1 MKSKIQWSIGVMLV
15 AFVTALIAG
24 ATVQRVGKPAA
35 AAALDMPLGF
45 HTGSGTTNGSEH
57 HPNSLSSERVKRTF
71 PAEYAASYSHPTLP
85 TQARLRR
92 FDATSFP
99 ADFADRAYGHVAY
112 LAAGGA
118 RPVSSDGER
127 RAFAFVRDQ
136 FQKMGLNIAI
146 EEFDFESYEIDKMQL
161 RLSGTNYLPS
171 SVAFNPYAGVF
182 NFEGQAILLDPQD
195 LSSGRALP
203 NTENNCV
210 ISTQQADFFRL
221 MSMKPRLI
229 VYVTPSEFNR
239 LKIAGDRHFELKI
252 DGHAARYRSANLI
265 AEVAGSTVGSR
276 EIIVSAHLDAY
287 RNSPGADDNATGIGV
302 LIELARFFN
311 TLKER
316 LDARIKFVAFG
327 AEELGVLGSRIFVTR
342 HADELRNCILDFNID
357 SIGGPRGPF
366 VQTLGGVAGLP
377 ARVGE
382 SMFPAALMN
391 KAWEP
396 LHSNW
401 RLLEPRVLPAAQA
414 SNHPAWLKSLI
425 EDSANTL
432 GIKIIQSANA
442 GSDDLSFTQA
452 GVVATAVGFAGN
464 VQHSPA
470 DVVGQVHKENLT
482 TVGKLVACVVQTI
495 ASEATIRPSGIV
507 EDARDLQ
514 SSISGER
521 IDRIVADISA
531 GENSAQ
537 RRSSILQRLD
547 ELKAKYRLENFSSGS
562 VSGINIIVEPDDPRA
577 QTLML
582 GAHYDRVSKG
592 KGSVDNA
599 SGVAAVLELLAAF
612 KNKPLGNHALTA
624 VFFDLEE
631 VGMLGSKAYV
641 SAREQRHAL
650 PKLYMNFDVFGYG
663 DTLWLMY
670 LGDRSL
676 SANAVRAAASRQNF
690 ALTLETHSP
699 PGDDQVF
706 REAGVE
712 ALGFSLIRQTELETI
727 QGALRGEEVTARSPL
742 MKIVHSEKD
751 TPDKVNGNEVAR
763 ALRVVEAAIR
773 ALDTRR

>member
-1 MKSKIQWSIGVMLV
+1 MKSKIQWSIGLMLV

-24 ATVQRVGKPAA
+24 AAVQPVGKPVA
-35 AAALDMPLGF
+35 AAALDLPMGF
-45 HTGSGTTNGSEH
+45 HTDSGTTKNSGH
-57 HPNSLSSERVKRTF
+57 HPNSFASEGVKRTF
-71 PAEYAASYSHPTLP
+71 PSEYAASYCRPTLP
-85 TQARLRR
+85 AQAWLCR

-99 ADFADRAYGHVAY
+99 ADFAERAYGHVAY

-127 RAFAFVRDQ
+127 RAFAYVRDQ
-136 FQKMGLNIAI
+136 FQKMGLNIAV

-161 RLSGTNYLPS
+161 RLGGTNYLPS

-203 NTENNCV
+203 NIENNCV
-210 ISTQQADFFRL
+210 ISIQRADFFRL
-221 MSMKPRLI
+221 MSMKPQLI
-229 VYVTPSEFNR
+229 VYVTPSEFNG
-239 LKIAGDRHFELKI
+239 LKAAGDHHFELKI
-252 DGHAARYRSANLI
+252 DGHAARYKSANLV
-265 AEVAGSTVGSR
+265 AEVIGSTVGSR

-311 TLKER
+311 AVKER

-327 AEELGVLGSRIFVTR
+327 AEELGVLGSSIYVTR
-342 HADELRNCILDFNID
+342 HADELRNCILNFNID

-366 VQTLGGVAGLP
+366 VQTLGGVAGIP

-425 EDSANTL
+425 ENSANAL
-432 GIKIIQSANA
+432 GIKIIESSNS

-452 GVVATAVGFAGN
+452 GVVATAVGYAGN
-464 VQHSPA
+464 VQHSPD
-470 DVVGQVHKENLT
+470 DVVGQVHKENLA
-482 TVGKLVACVVQTI
+482 TVGKLVACVIQN
-495 ASEATIRPSGIV
+495 ASTESAIRPSGSADV
-507 EDARDLQ
+507 AGDPK
-514 SSISGER
+514 SSFSGER
-521 IDRIVADISA
+521 IARIVADIAA

-537 RRSSILQRLD
+537 RRSSILRRLD
-547 ELKAKYRLENFSSGS
+547 ELKVKYRLENFCSGS
-562 VSGINIIVEPDDPRA
+562 ACGINVVVKSDGPLVQP
-577 QTLML
+577 LML
-582 GAHYDRVSKG
+582 GAHYDRVSEG
-592 KGSVDNA
+592 KGAVDNA

-612 KNKPLGNHALTA
+612 KNMPLENHALTA

-650 PKLYMNFDVFGYG
+650 PELYMNFDVFGYG

-670 LGDRSL
+670 LGDGLL
-676 SANAVRAAASRQNF
+676 SANAVRTAASRQNF
-690 ALTLETHSP
+690 ALTMETHSP

-712 ALGFSLIRQTELETI
+712 ALGFSLVQQTELETI
-727 QGALRGEEVTARSPL
+727 QRALRGEEVTARSPL
-742 MKIVHSEKD
+742 MKIVHSQED

-763 ALRVVEAAIR
+763 ALRVVETAIR